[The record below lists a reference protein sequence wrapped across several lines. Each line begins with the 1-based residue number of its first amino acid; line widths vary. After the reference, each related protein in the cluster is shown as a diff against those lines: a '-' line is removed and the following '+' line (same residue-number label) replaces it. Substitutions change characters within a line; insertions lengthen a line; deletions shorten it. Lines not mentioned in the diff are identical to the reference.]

1 MVECIFKA
9 TGKVIHGFGRGSKEL
24 GIPTANLD
32 DTVVKAIPK
41 LMMPGVYAGFAQVK
55 DGPVYPMV
63 MSLGWNPFY
72 KNVKKSL
79 EVHILNTFEKDFYD
93 EQLSIVVLRYI
104 RPERDFET
112 LEKLIEEIQND
123 IAITVKLLQNPEY
136 RNYAMDPIFKL

>member
-9 TGKVIHGFGRGSKEL
+9 TGKVVHGFGRGSKEL

-32 DTVVKAIPK
+32 DTVLENLPK
-41 LMMPGVYAGFAQVK
+41 SMVSGVYAGFAQVN

-72 KNVKKSL
+72 KNEKKSL

-93 EQLSIVVLRYI
+93 ERLSIVVLSYI
-104 RPERDFET
+104 RPERDFESV
-112 LEKLIEEIQND
+112 EKLIEEIQND
-123 IAITVKLLQNPEY
+123 IATTVNLLQTPGY
-136 RNYAMDPIFKL
+136 RIYARDSIFKL